1 MDAMAGDQR
10 TKQLDDDDDDMD
22 IRLDMP
28 RSSVG
33 TNHVW
38 GA

>member
-1 MDAMAGDQR
+1 MAGDQR
-10 TKQLDDDDDDMD
+10 TKQLDDDDDDID
-22 IRLDMP
+22 I
-28 RSSVG
+28 SYKTGHATSVD